1 MKAPNLLRVILG
13 VALSCTMI
21 AANASGT
28 SSKAKRTDFEMKVLE
43 LTNKE
48 RAKAGLGP
56 LVLAD
61 RLCNSAEWKAE
72 DMADRNY
79 FDHADGSGKDFV
91 DRAEQYGY
99 GDWTFLGENI
109 AAGQRTPEEVVA
121 EWMASPGHRKNIL
134 KPQFKEIGL
143 GYADD
148 SHSSYKRYWVQEFG
162 TR

>member
-1 MKAPNLLRVILG
+1 MKAPLLTKLVISA
-13 VALSCTMI
+13 ALSCTVLY
-21 AANASGT
+21 AQASGT
-28 SSKAKRTDFEMKVLE
+28 SAKSKKVDFEMKVLE

-48 RAKAGLGP
+48 RARNGLSP

-61 RLCNSAEWKAE
+61 RLSTSAEWKAE

-79 FDHADGSGKDFV
+79 FDHADGAGRDFV

-99 GDWTFLGENI
+99 ADWTFLGENI

-143 GYADD
+143 GFADD
-148 SHSSYKRYWVQEFG
+148 PHSSYKRYWVQEFG